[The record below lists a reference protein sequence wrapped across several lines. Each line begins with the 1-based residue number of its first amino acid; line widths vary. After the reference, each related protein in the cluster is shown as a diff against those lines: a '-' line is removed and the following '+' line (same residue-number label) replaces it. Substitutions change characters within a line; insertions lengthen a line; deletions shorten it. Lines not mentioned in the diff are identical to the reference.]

1 MSVKLSILK
10 PGQIATITAINTKES
25 GLHRRLEAMGF
36 KVGQQVK
43 VLRKAWLKGPLHLRV
58 GLTTEVAMRRHEA
71 EEILVNMGSED
82 RKAGEAG
89 EAGGEISMPID

>member
-10 PGQIATITAINTKES
+10 PGQIATITAINTQES
-25 GLHRRLEAMGF
+25 GLQRRLEAMGF

-58 GLTTEVAMRRHEA
+58 GLTTEVAMRRNEA
-71 EEILVNMGSED
+71 EGILVSIGMGE
-82 RKAGEAG
+82 
-89 EAGGEISMPID
+89 

>member
-10 PGQIATITAINTKES
+10 PGQIATITAINTQES
-25 GLHRRLEAMGF
+25 GLQRRLEAMGF
-36 KVGQQVK
+36 TVGQQVK

-71 EEILVNMGSED
+71 EGILVSIGMGE
-82 RKAGEAG
+82 
-89 EAGGEISMPID
+89 